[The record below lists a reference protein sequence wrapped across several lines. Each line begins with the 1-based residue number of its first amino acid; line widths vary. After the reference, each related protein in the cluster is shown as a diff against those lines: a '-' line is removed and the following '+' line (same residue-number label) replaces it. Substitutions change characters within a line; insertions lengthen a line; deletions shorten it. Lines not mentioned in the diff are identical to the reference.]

1 MKIKQIVSIN
11 AENAIIIHIK
21 TIQSGLNS
29 TFNSIETIKLTGG
42 TRKIPVYIYEV
53 RH

>member
-1 MKIKQIVSIN
+1 MKISKYKCGKCN
-11 AENAIIIHIK
+11 NYTYK